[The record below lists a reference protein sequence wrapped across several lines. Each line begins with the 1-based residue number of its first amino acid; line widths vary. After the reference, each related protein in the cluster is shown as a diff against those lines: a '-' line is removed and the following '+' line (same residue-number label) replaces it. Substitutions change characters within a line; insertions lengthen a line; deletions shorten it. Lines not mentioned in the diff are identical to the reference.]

1 MERKF
6 INFKYPNHRQG
17 ATMSISAIKNKENLH
32 LWQSSVGRRKTE
44 ISVFGSESVKHE
56 CLEC

>member
-1 MERKF
+1 M
-6 INFKYPNHRQG
+6 NFKYPNHRQR

-32 LWQSSVGRRKTE
+32 LWESSVGRGKTE
-44 ISVFGSESVKHE
+44 ISVFGSESVKHK